1 MRCAVPPKR
10 PHDSVRVEHKLYE
23 PERCRF
29 SQKNEAMSLPP
40 PTPAQAR
47 LIWAAL
53 TGLALALLVFL
64 VGALIWALGRVLDV
78 LSPVLWPLAVAGVLA
93 YLLDP
98 LVDRLEQR
106 GLGRVRAVVLVFF
119 LAVFMVAGLVAS
131 VVPQLVVQ
139 TRQLVENVPT
149 FVARL
154 EAKVEH
160 WATHPPGLLDQT
172 LRRLGLPWLRRP
184 ASTNAPPEDHGKTPA
199 GQAVVPE
206 GSGAASAGPSW
217 LDQLDPETVQ
227 KVAAWSGRALRAAG
241 NWLADQLSK
250 VTALFGVVAG
260 LALIP
265 IYLFYLLVEK
275 RTITGSWTRYLPVR
289 DSRFKEELVFVLRA
303 VNDHLIAFFR
313 GQVLV
318 AICDGVLY
326 GIGFA
331 LIGLPYAVVI
341 GAMAMVLTIIPFLGA
356 IVTCVTALI
365 IAVVS
370 YGDWQHPLLVLLVV
384 AVVQAIEGY
393 VLQPR
398 ILGSRV
404 GLHPMVI
411 IVAIM
416 VGTTLL
422 GGLLG
427 GLLAIPMAAVLRVLL
442 ARYIWRQPATETPLP
457 TGRPQAG
464 GV

>member
-1 MRCAVPPKR
+1 
-10 PHDSVRVEHKLYE
+10 
-23 PERCRF
+23 
-29 SQKNEAMSLPP
+29 MSFPP
-40 PTPAQAR
+40 PTKGQAR

-53 TGLALALLVFL
+53 TGLAVATLAFL
-64 VGALIWALGRVLDV
+64 VGALVWALGRVLDV

-106 GLGRVRAVVLVFF
+106 GVARVRAVLLVFL
-119 LAVFMVAGLVAS
+119 LAILIVTGLVAS

-139 TRQLVENVPT
+139 TRQLVENIPT

-154 EAKVEH
+154 EARVER
-160 WATHPPGLLDQT
+160 WATHPPALLDQT
-172 LRRLGLPWLRRP
+172 LRRLGLPWLRTP
-184 ASTNAPPEDHGKTPA
+184 ADTNSPATPPEPGSTTGPAAAPQPGAPHGP
-199 GQAVVPE
+199 G
-206 GSGAASAGPSW
+206 W
-217 LDQLDPETVQ
+217 LDQLDPDTVQ
-227 KVAAWSGRALRAAG
+227 KVAAWSGRALRTAG

-250 VTALFGVVAG
+250 VTGLFGVVAG

-265 IYLFYLLVEK
+265 IYLFYFLVEK
-275 RTITGSWTRYLPVR
+275 RAITDSWTRYLPLR
-289 DSRFKEELVFVLRA
+289 DSRLKEELVFVLRS

-318 AICDGVLY
+318 AMCDGVLY

-331 LIGLPYAVVI
+331 LIGLPYAAVI
-341 GAMAMVLTIIPFLGA
+341 GALAMVLTIIPFLGA
-356 IVTCVTALI
+356 IVTCGTALI
-365 IAVVS
+365 IAVVTF
-370 YGDWQHPLLVLLVV
+370 GDWQHPLLVLVVV
-384 AVVQAIEGY
+384 AAVQAIEGY

-416 VGTTLL
+416 IGTTLL

-427 GLLAIPMAAVLRVLL
+427 GILAIPMAAVLRVLL
-442 ARYIWRQPATETPLP
+442 ARYIWRSTTEDTSPV
-457 TGRPQAG
+457 AASVG
-464 GV
+464 GT